1 MESLVWENVL
11 DQQKSGTRTGGS
23 WFIHSRL
30 GKTSPGYNVNCSFFI
45 VLDLSLAMLFTVCLL
60 AETMNLGMPWQQ
72 N

>member
-30 GKTSPGYNVNCSFFI
+30 GKTSPGYNVNYSFFI
-45 VLDLSLAMLFTVCLL
+45 VLDLSLVENPYVKRYMR
-60 AETMNLGMPWQQ
+60 GSYP
-72 N
+72 